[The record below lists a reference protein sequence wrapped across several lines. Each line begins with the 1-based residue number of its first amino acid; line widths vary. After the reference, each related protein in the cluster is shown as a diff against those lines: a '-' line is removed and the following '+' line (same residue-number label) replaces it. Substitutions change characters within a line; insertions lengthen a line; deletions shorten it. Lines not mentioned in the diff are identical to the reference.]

1 MFFETFT
8 QDVRIGVRMLVKE
21 RSFCALAILV
31 LALGIG
37 GVATMF
43 SVVNATMLRGFSYP
57 NAKRLAGVQV
67 INVTD
72 ATQRTANINGFG
84 SQIFMLDYE
93 EMIKEQ
99 KSFEY
104 LAGYINGST
113 VNMTIDGNP
122 QRFTGA
128 YVAQDFFRALGVG
141 PIMGRDFTAEDNK
154 PGAEKVAL
162 ISHRLWRNSFGALP
176 NVIGKTVNING
187 KSATVIGVMPPGFN
201 FPLNEDVWL
210 ALYNEF
216 PPLPRS
222 TQTQNAPTVAVLG
235 ALREGVTVE
244 QAQAEFTT
252 FAKRLAATFADTNK
266 GFDTARVQP
275 LIKSF
280 LSVAIEKQLYAML
293 GGCFAILLIA
303 CVNVMNMQFARA
315 TLRAKELAIRS
326 SLGAT
331 RCRLIR
337 QMLTESLVL
346 AVLGAAAGILIAFY
360 ATDYLQAVTHAQ
372 DNPIP
377 GYIVFNIDGTVL
389 AFAVTMAILSAVASG
404 FVPAWI
410 ASRSSAVE
418 SLKESGR
425 GNTSRSINVIT
436 RTLVGVEILISC
448 VLLIAALL
456 YAQAVAHQQHVDYGY
471 DTTAIA
477 TARMGLMEGSY
488 PTAESR
494 KLFLRRL
501 LQELRANPA
510 YESVALSNRLRMTFS
525 GAAKI
530 EIEGRTYRDDDTDR
544 PFANFEQVTDR
555 FFETLGSRIREGRDF
570 NDDDVDTKLP
580 VAIVNAAFAQKY
592 FGNASAIGRRFRT
605 VVNGG
610 KLFGPWRTI
619 VGVVD
624 TTRMQGPFSNPNVDD
639 TGFYVPYFSPV
650 TGPVVNGPVKQQF
663 STIVIRPRGGAARV
677 SATLAKL
684 QGEVSKVDPNLPLYF
699 VGSAKYNL
707 DSFLGPQRILAA
719 MVSIFGLVAIV
730 LASVGLYGVTS
741 FSVNQRTQEF
751 GIRMAL
757 GANQRRIMSMVLQ
770 QGAWQYAIGAVFGV
784 VITLA
789 LAFGVGTQIRQ
800 SGQLFDV
807 SPFDAPTYLGVVVV
821 LGIVAFVATIVP
833 ARRATRVDPMI
844 ALRAE

>member
-1 MFFETFT
+1 MLLETFA
-8 QDVRIGVRMLVKE
+8 QDVRLGVRMLLKE
-21 RSFCALAILV
+21 KSFCALAILV

-57 NAKRLAGVQV
+57 NAPRLAGVQV

-72 ATQRTANINGFG
+72 ATQQTANINGFG

-93 EMIKEQ
+93 EMRKEQ

-113 VNMTIDGNP
+113 VNMTVDGNP

-128 YVAQDFFRALGVG
+128 YVTEDFFRALGVG
-141 PIMGRDFTAEDNK
+141 PIMGRDFTTEDNK

-162 ISHRLWRNSFGALP
+162 ISHQLWQNSFGSSP
-176 NVIGKTVNING
+176 NVVGKAVNING
-187 KSATVIGVMPPGFN
+187 KPATVIGVMPPGFN

-216 PPLPRS
+216 PPLPHN

-235 ALREGVTVE
+235 ALRPGVSFI

-252 FAKRLAATFADTNK
+252 FAKRLATAFPDTNK
-266 GFDTARVQP
+266 NFDTARVQP

-280 LSVAIEKQLYAML
+280 LSTAIAAQLYVML
-293 GGCFAILLIA
+293 GACLAILLIA

-315 TLRAKELAIRS
+315 ALRAKELAIRS

-331 RCRLIR
+331 RWRLIR
-337 QMLTESLVL
+337 QMLTESMVV
-346 AVLGAAAGILIAFY
+346 AVLGAVAGILIAFY
-360 ATDYLQAVTHAQ
+360 ATDYLQAATHTQ

-377 GYIVFNIDGTVL
+377 SYIVFNIDLNVLGFVVAMTVL
-389 AFAVTMAILSAVASG
+389 SALVSG

-410 ASRSSAVE
+410 ASRASAVE

-436 RTLVGVEILISC
+436 RALVGVQILGSC
-448 VLLIAALL
+448 VLLIIALL
-456 YAQAVAHQQHVDYGY
+456 YAQAVVHQQHVDYGY
-471 DTTAIA
+471 DTSAIA

-494 KLFLRRL
+494 KLFLVRL
-501 LQELRANPA
+501 LRELRTNPEYA
-510 YESVALSNRLRMTFS
+510 SVALTNRLRMTFS

-555 FFETLGSRIREGRDF
+555 FFETLGTRMLEGRDF

-580 VAIVNAAFAQKY
+580 VAIVNAAFARKFY
-592 FGNASAIGRRFRT
+592 GNQSALGRRFRT

-619 VGVVD
+619 VGVVE

-639 TGFYVPYFSPV
+639 TGFYVPYFSTV
-650 TGPVVNGPVKQQF
+650 TGPVIDGPVRQQF
-663 STIVIRPRGGAARV
+663 STIAIRPRGGAAQV
-677 SATLAKL
+677 ANVLAKL
-684 QGEVSKVDPNLPLYF
+684 QREVSKVDPNLPLYF
-699 VGSAKYNL
+699 IGSAKFNL
-707 DSFLGPQRILAA
+707 DSFLGPQRILAS
-719 MVSIFGLVAIV
+719 MFSIFGIVAIV

-770 QGAWQYAIGAVFGV
+770 QGAWQYTIGATLGV
-784 VITLA
+784 IITLVLA
-789 LAFGVGTQIRQ
+789 LLVGTQLKQ
-800 SGQLFDV
+800 TGQLFDM
-807 SPFDAPTYLGVVVV
+807 SPFDPPTYIGVVLV
-821 LGIVAFVATIVP
+821 LAVIAFAATIVP